1 MLGTLRVKSNPFCC
15 KLQGS
20 AGLKTRSSLNGLRV
34 ALVAVVGLVVGLVVA
49 VIVIQVGRVVG
60 RVVAV
65 VGLVVGRVVGCVVG
79 LVVGVGVVGVW
90 FGSHTMLPPQELH
103 NKRRD
108 LLESVHLLE
117 RALHFLLDDQYQ

>member
-1 MLGTLRVKSNPFCC
+1 M
-15 KLQGS
+15 
-20 AGLKTRSSLNGLRV
+20 
-34 ALVAVVGLVVGLVVA
+34 
-49 VIVIQVGRVVG
+49 
-60 RVVAV
+60 VAV
-65 VGLVVGRVVGCVVG
+65 VGLVVGRVVGLVVW
-79 LVVGVGVVGVW
+79 VVGVGVVGVW